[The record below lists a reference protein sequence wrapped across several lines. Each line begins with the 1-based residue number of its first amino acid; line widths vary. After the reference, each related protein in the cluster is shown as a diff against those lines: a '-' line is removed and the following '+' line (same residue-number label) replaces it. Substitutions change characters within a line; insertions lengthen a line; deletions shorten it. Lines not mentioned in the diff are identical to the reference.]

1 MPIRNQEGQIGGSG
15 KVQPN
20 ASQTIPLTGILLL
33 VMVCFLWGGNIVTI
47 KVSNQGIP
55 PILAATLRSLL
66 AAGLLC
72 AYARWKGEDV
82 FLALKDLKHSLVL
95 GLLFGFDFLFLYWG
109 PSFTDA
115 SRAVIFLYTQPLWTA
130 LGAHFILVGDRL
142 NWAKG
147 AGLLLAFGGLAAVF
161 TSRSATFGPL
171 YWLGDLMEVVA
182 ALFWASTSIYI
193 KKVIQN
199 RPITHFQTLFAQL
212 LYSVPFL
219 AAGWVIFEWDKPVA
233 LSPLMVSAFLYQ
245 TFVVA
250 FFSYLL
256 WFWMIH
262 RYQVSRLAAF
272 TFLAPLFGVILSGL
286 LLGESLTLPLWVGL
300 GLVAAGIYLVNR
312 PETQVKESSGPV
324 ND

>member
-1 MPIRNQEGQIGGSG
+1 MKPS
-15 KVQPN
+15 
-20 ASQTIPLTGILLL
+20 ASQTIPPTGILLL
-33 VMVCFLWGGNIVTI
+33 IMVCFLWGGNIVTI

-66 AAGLLC
+66 AAGLLW
-72 AYARWKGEDV
+72 AYARWKGEKV
-82 FLALKDLKHSLVL
+82 FLSREDLKHGLAL
-95 GLLFGFDFLFLYWG
+95 GFLFGMDFLFLYWG

-130 LGAHFILVGDRL
+130 LGAHFILIGDRL
-142 NWAKG
+142 NRAKS
-147 AGLLLAFGGLAAVF
+147 AGLLLAFGGLTAVF
-161 TSRSATFGPL
+161 ASRSTTLGPL
-171 YWLGDLMEVVA
+171 YWLGDLMEVIA

-219 AAGWVIFEWDKPVA
+219 AAGTVIFEWDKPVA
-233 LSPLMVSAFLYQ
+233 LSPLMVCAFLYQ
-245 TFVVA
+245 TLVVA
-250 FFSYLL
+250 FFTYLL

-262 RYQVSRLAAF
+262 RYQVTRLAAF
-272 TFLAPLFGVILSGL
+272 TFLAPLFGVILSGA

-300 GLVAAGIYLVNR
+300 GLVATGIYLVNR
-312 PETQVKESSGPV
+312 PEPSIKVSSGSA
-324 ND
+324 DG